1 MTKTFSRPAIAR
13 CLPFITYLAFIAIA
27 ELLTRLGIPQA
38 EQRWLYAVKVAAVTA
53 TLVYFWRDYDELHS
67 WNPTAAAVIAAIAT
81 GIVVLI
87 LWLNLGAGWM
97 SIGSAIG
104 FDPTNNGKLDWALI
118 GVRIAGAALVVP
130 VMEELFWRSF
140 LTRWLDNPRFQTVD
154 PGAISIRAIAIG
166 ALLFGVEHNLWFAGI
181 VAGLAYAALYKWQRK
196 LWSPILAHGVT
207 NGLLGAYV
215 VATGSWQYW

>member
-13 CLPFITYLAFIAIA
+13 CLPFLVYMAFIAIA

-38 EQRWLYAVKVAAVTA
+38 DQRWLYAVKVATVTA
-53 TLVYFWRDYDELHS
+53 TLIWFWRDYTELHQL
-67 WNPTAAAVIAAIAT
+67 NLKPAGAITAIAT
-81 GIVVLI
+81 GILVLI

-97 SIGSAIG
+97 TIGSATG
-104 FDPTNNGKLDWALI
+104 YDPTTNNKLDWALI
-118 GVRIAGAALVVP
+118 AFRIAGAALVVP

-140 LTRWLDNPRFQTVD
+140 LMRWLDSPRFLNVD
-154 PGAISIRAIAIG
+154 PGAVTLKSIAIS
-166 ALLFGVEHNLWFAGI
+166 AVLFGVEHNLWFAGI
-181 VAGLAYAALYKWQRK
+181 VAGLAYAALYKWQRS

>member
-13 CLPFITYLAFIAIA
+13 CLPFVVYMAFIAIA

-38 EQRWLYAVKVAAVTA
+38 EQRSLYAVKVAAVSA

-97 SIGSAIG
+97 TIGSAAG

-118 GVRIAGAALVVP
+118 AVRIAGAALVVP

-154 PGAISIRAIAIG
+154 PGAITLRAIAIG